1 MQSYLLVVCI
11 VVFHDLVWIIATLL
25 YDLNEQ
31 NGHLIGLQ
39 NVANQRRAK
48 GPNLA
53 TTIRDRQIGP
63 RPA

>member
-1 MQSYLLVVCI
+1 M
-11 VVFHDLVWIIATLL
+11 LL
-25 YDLNEQ
+25 YDVNEQ

-53 TTIRDRQIGP
+53 TMVAKSGRAQPIDRL
-63 RPA
+63 RSLAL